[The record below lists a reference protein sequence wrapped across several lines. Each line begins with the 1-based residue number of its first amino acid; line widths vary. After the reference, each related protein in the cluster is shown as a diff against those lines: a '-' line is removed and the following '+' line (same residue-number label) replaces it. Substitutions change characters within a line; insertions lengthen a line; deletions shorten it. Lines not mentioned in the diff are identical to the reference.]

1 MPECNDLELVH
12 QTPVDEVPIAIC
24 QFQGRILVGVGRML
38 RLYDMGKKKLLRK
51 CENKV
56 FIRNKNKKKRLIN

>member
-1 MPECNDLELVH
+1 MSDCSDLELVH
-12 QTPVDEVPIAIC
+12 QTPVEEVPQAIC
-24 QFQGRILVGVGRML
+24 QFQGRILVGVGRIL

-56 FIRNKNKKKRLIN
+56 FIIKLMINKLKDR